1 LKGGLYGTLGAV
13 DGVVV
18 DIAPRGRSRGLLLR
32 RPSSAFPCTQTDT
45 PHLRQMMVDVH
56 AQWTES
62 VTDLLMSQFFFCVFL
77 VLDLW
82 SHPETEV
89 PDGRP
94 ETGDRRPET
103 RD

>member
-1 LKGGLYGTLGAV
+1 
-13 DGVVV
+13 
-18 DIAPRGRSRGLLLR
+18 
-32 RPSSAFPCTQTDT
+32 
-45 PHLRQMMVDVH
+45 MMVDVH

-62 VTDLLMSQFFFCVFL
+62 VTDLLMSQFFFSVFL